1 MKLISVFIKSFK
13 EQIRSFWILFLTL
26 SMGPFF
32 IFVYFLIIESSKP
45 HYDVVIINNDKGY
58 LSQVKNVNVGAD
70 FVSFFRVAVKDSLN
84 VPFSIRSADDKETAT
99 EALKNKKADALI
111 IIPENFSE
119 QLLSLKTSDTP
130 GPVNIEFIGDL
141 TSVNYLISATWASD
155 ILNEYTRQ
163 VTGSKSLT
171 SIKETGLGSSSNISD
186 FDLIVP
192 GILILSL
199 IMLMF
204 TATIAFISEVENK
217 TIIRLKLSKLTS
229 FEFIAGVSLVQ
240 FLVGAVSIL
249 ATLGM
254 AVLLGFEFKGPL
266 IAFFLI
272 TILTSLS
279 IIAFSLIIA
288 ALTKTANEVL
298 VVGNFPLFLFMF
310 FTGAA
315 FPLKSKG
322 FFSLFGYPVSLQG
335 LMSPTHSISAL
346 NKIMIMDMKFGDII
360 PEIVSIIILTF
371 IYFVIGLL
379 LFQKRHMKLR

>member
-1 MKLISVFIKSFK
+1 MKLISVFIKSLK
-13 EQIRSFWILFLTL
+13 EQIRSFWILLLTL

-32 IFVYFLIIESSKP
+32 IFVYFLILESSKP
-45 HYDVVIINNDKGY
+45 HYNVVIINNDKGY
-58 LSQVKNVNVGAD
+58 QNQQANVNEGEK
-70 FVSFFRVAVKDSLN
+70 FISFFRISVKDSAN
-84 VPFSIRSADDKETAT
+84 MPFFVKGADDKQSEI
-99 EALKNKKADALI
+99 EFLKNKKTDALI

-119 QLLSLKTSDTP
+119 QMSNYKTSDTNN
-130 GPVNIEFIGDL
+130 PVNIEFIGDL
-141 TSVNYLISATWASD
+141 TNVNYLISATWASGL
-155 ILNEYTRQ
+155 LNEFARINTD
-163 VTGSKSLT
+163 SKNL
-171 SIKETGLGSSSNISD
+171 IKIVETALGSSSNISD

-240 FLVGAVSIL
+240 FLVGIISIF
-249 ATLGM
+249 ATLGI
-254 AVLLGFEFKGPL
+254 AVLLGFSFKGPL
-266 IAFFLI
+266 PAFFLI

-315 FPLKSKG
+315 FPLRSEG
-322 FFSLFGYPVSLQG
+322 FFTLFGYPVSFQG
-335 LMSPTHSISAL
+335 LMSPTHAIASL
-346 NKIMIMDMKFGDII
+346 NKILIMQMSLRDIM
-360 PEIVSIIILTF
+360 PEITALIIVTI
-371 IYFVIGLL
+371 IYFVTGMI
-379 LFQKRHMKLR
+379 LFRRRHMVLK